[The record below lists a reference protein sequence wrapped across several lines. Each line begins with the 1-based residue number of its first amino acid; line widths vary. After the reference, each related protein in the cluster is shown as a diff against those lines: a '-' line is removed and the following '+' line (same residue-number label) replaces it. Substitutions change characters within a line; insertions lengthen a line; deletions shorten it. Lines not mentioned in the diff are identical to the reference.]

1 VIVGDTKDY
10 VMNVSSRRIDTHAH
24 IGVRRGRTGRH
35 SLHPGT
41 QADYRSAVIPG
52 TRSRILEVAVLLYR
66 RLGHRKTTV
75 IDIAHEISMSPA
87 NCYRFFRS
95 KQAIKEAV
103 VERLLEQV
111 IVAAVDAARS
121 DDSATVRLQAV
132 LQEIERLHN
141 KRFLQDKSLHDL
153 VATAMRENWTSVRP
167 YSERIEAVVAQV
179 IVDGQGHGEFRNGD
193 SMRAARCVL
202 AATDC
207 YTNPLLIGA
216 NASYARPT
224 SGRML
229 EFCLRGL
236 REV

>member
-1 VIVGDTKDY
+1 
-10 VMNVSSRRIDTHAH
+10 MNVSSRRIDTHAH
-24 IGVRRGRTGRH
+24 MGARRGRAGRR
-35 SLHPGT
+35 SLQPDT
-41 QADYRSAVIPG
+41 QADYRSAVSLG

-103 VERLLEQV
+103 VGRLLEQV

-121 DDSATVRLQAV
+121 AGSATGRLQAV
-132 LQEIERLHN
+132 LQEVERLHKN
-141 KRFLQDKSLHDL
+141 RFMQERSLHDL
-153 VATAMRENWTSVRP
+153 VVTSMRENWTSVRA
-167 YSERIEAVVAQV
+167 YSERLEAVVAQV
-179 IVDGQGHGEFRNGD
+179 IADGQVQGEFRKGD
-193 SMRAARCVL
+193 SMTVARCVL
-202 AATDC
+202 AATDF

-216 NASYARPT
+216 NARFARPT
-224 SGRML
+224 PDQML
-229 EFCLRGL
+229 EFCVRGL

>member
-1 VIVGDTKDY
+1 
-10 VMNVSSRRIDTHAH
+10 MNVSSRRIDTHAH
-24 IGVRRGRTGRH
+24 IGARRARAGRR
-35 SLHPGT
+35 SLQPDM
-41 QADYRSAVIPG
+41 QANYRSAVFLG
-52 TRSRILEVAVLLYR
+52 TRSRILEVAVQLYR

-103 VERLLEQV
+103 VGRLLEQV

-121 DDSATVRLQAV
+121 DGSATMRLQAV
-132 LQEIERLHN
+132 LQEVERLHN
-141 KRFLQDKSLHDL
+141 NRFMQDKSLHDL

-167 YSERIEAVVAQV
+167 YSERMETVVAQV
-179 IVDGQGHGEFRNGD
+179 IADGQTLGEFRNGD
-193 SMRAARCVL
+193 PMTVARCVL
-202 AATDC
+202 AATDF

-216 NASYARPT
+216 SAGYARPML
-224 SGRML
+224 GQML
-229 EFCLRGL
+229 EFCVRGL

>member
-1 VIVGDTKDY
+1 
-10 VMNVSSRRIDTHAH
+10 MNVSSRRIDTPAH
-24 IGVRRGRTGRH
+24 IGLRRGRAGRH
-35 SLHPGT
+35 SLHPDT
-41 QADYRSAVIPG
+41 QADCRSAVILG
-52 TRSRILEVAVLLYR
+52 TRSRILEAAVLLYR

-95 KQAIKEAV
+95 KQDIKEAV
-103 VERLLEQV
+103 VGRLLEQV

-121 DDSATVRLQAV
+121 AGSATGRLRAV
-132 LQEIERLHN
+132 LQEVERLHKN
-141 KRFLQDKSLHDL
+141 RFMQERSLHDL
-153 VATAMRENWTSVRP
+153 VVTAMRENWTSVRD
-167 YSERIEAVVAQV
+167 YSERIEAAVAQV
-179 IVDGQGHGEFRNGD
+179 IADGQVQGEFRNGN
-193 SMRAARCVL
+193 SMTVARCVL

-207 YTNPLLIGA
+207 CTNPLLIGA

-229 EFCLRGL
+229 EFCVKGL